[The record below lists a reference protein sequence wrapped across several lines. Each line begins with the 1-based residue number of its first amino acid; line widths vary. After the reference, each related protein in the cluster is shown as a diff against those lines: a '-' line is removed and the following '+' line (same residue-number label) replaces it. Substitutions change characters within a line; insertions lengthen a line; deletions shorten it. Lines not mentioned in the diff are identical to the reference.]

1 MSLLSLI
8 LIILAPILDRLPY
21 IGKII
26 SALAYFCLAGRII
39 EFIVKVADYISHK
52 TKCLWDDRLVDKI
65 KSSFLY
71 NLLIKMIDI
80 ATIIITKI
88 RRKK

>member
-8 LIILAPILDRLPY
+8 FIILAPLLDRLPY
-21 IGKII
+21 IGKIV
-26 SALAYFCLAGRII
+26 SVLAYFCLAGRVI
-39 EFIVKVADYISHK
+39 EMTVKAADYISHK